1 MSGFARVGSF
11 GSVLPTESRDGA
23 HPKIFDTLVHLGPY
37 TPEHFLSPLPSAGSP
52 KMELG
57 LAVRT
62 SSWDWQLGVAAKPQ
76 NHTESM
82 YVYLKYICVVNLA
95 KWAGSGCEVILAVR
109 LVVVSILSFGN
120 GPGKSTR
127 DRTVVG
133 R

>member
-1 MSGFARVGSF
+1 MVSGFARVGSF

-62 SSWDWQLGVAAKPQ
+62 SSWDWQLGVASKPQ

-82 YVYLKYICVVNLA
+82 YVYLNIHMCCQPRQVGRLRLRGNT
-95 KWAGSGCEVILAVR
+95 GCEARSGVYPI
-109 LVVVSILSFGN
+109 IW
-120 GPGKSTR
+120 
-127 DRTVVG
+127 
-133 R
+133 